1 MRIVFK
7 RANFGAA
14 LLGALLCM
22 VILFLITLYRD
33 GGNLHAE
40 SSLFFTNYLDGR
52 SLMQKIFDP
61 VRNDWG
67 CYQARELSYL
77 FDLINSYCSPP
88 LLRGLVGGRQEPGKV
103 EAFKNLG

>member
-7 RANFGAA
+7 RTNFGAA

-40 SSLFFTNYLDGR
+40 SSLFF
-52 SLMQKIFDP
+52 
-61 VRNDWG
+61 
-67 CYQARELSYL
+67 YQL
-77 FDLINSYCSPP
+77 P
-88 LLRGLVGGRQEPGKV
+88 
-103 EAFKNLG
+103 